1 MQKCTYTSQDPWAWL
16 RETSSDGEGLPE
28 NPEQSNLAGST
39 GVLQQPGPGFQ
50 MGSTRDMNGFKS
62 GRAFAPTVGL
72 QE

>member
-16 RETSSDGEGLPE
+16 RETSFDGEGLSE
-28 NPEQSNLAGST
+28 NHEQSNLAGSS

-50 MGSTRDMNGFKS
+50 MGNTHDMNGFKS
-62 GRAFAPTVGL
+62 GRAFALAVGL